1 MIVLGIDVGGTHTD
15 AAIMDDGRFVDGVK
29 VSSSKDVHRSI
40 LNALDMLTERQ
51 PDLIEQLDLI
61 SLGTTQFTNAVVE
74 RRALAPVLAIRLGA
88 PSGKGL
94 PSGVGW
100 PSDLADHAIK
110 ASLHLKGGHLFTGE
124 SLSTLD
130 DQDIASCHDLLS
142 KHPDCPV
149 VISAPF

>member
-15 AAIMDDGRFVDGVK
+15 AALMDDGRFVDGVK
-29 VSSSKDVHRSI
+29 VSSSKEVHRSI
-40 LNALDMLTERQ
+40 LNALDILTERQ

-74 RRALAPVLAIRLGA
+74 GRALAPVLAIRLGA

-100 PSDLADHAIK
+100 PGDLADHAIK
-110 ASLHLKGGHLFTGE
+110 ASLHLKL
-124 SLSTLD
+124 SL
-130 DQDIASCHDLLS
+130 IH
-142 KHPDCPV
+142 
-149 VISAPF
+149 I

>member
-15 AAIMDDGRFVDGVK
+15 AALMRDGNFVDGVK

-40 LNALDMLTERQ
+40 LAALDVLTERQ
-51 PDLIEQLDLI
+51 PDLVERLDLI

-74 RRALAPVLAIRLGA
+74 RRALAPVLTIRLGS

-100 PSDLADHAIK
+100 PIDLADRAIR

-124 SLSTLD
+124 TL
-130 DQDIASCHDLLS
+130 
-142 KHPDCPV
+142 
-149 VISAPF
+149 